1 MNRKRMFHILNNTKI
16 FGCRKVL
23 KVVRLGEMD
32 ADQTV
37 DSVHEAELLSNLHN
51 EHIVKVRNVKLFYLK
66 TLK

>member
-1 MNRKRMFHILNNTKI
+1 MFHILNNTKI